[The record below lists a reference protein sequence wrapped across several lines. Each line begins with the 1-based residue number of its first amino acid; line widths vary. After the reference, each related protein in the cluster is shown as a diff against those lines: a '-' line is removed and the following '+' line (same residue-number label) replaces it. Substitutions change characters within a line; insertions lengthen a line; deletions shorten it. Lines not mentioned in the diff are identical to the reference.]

1 MKRINLIIALLMV
14 CGAFAQPRD
23 LTPNKK
29 KQAFGTRDFRNLN
42 MYGLQVQIGPT
53 YTLTRIKNKSYET
66 TVPGETYT
74 HDPSGL
80 VGFFAEVGMAHFP
93 KKRSKLSL
101 WLKTVLVSYYD
112 WGLGY
117 KHVGGKE
124 TTTIERPGGLPI
136 LSEEGKFY
144 NGFVYGRFSIHKN
157 IHIGKT
163 FFLDNGLGVNIDY
176 KLVHGN
182 STYAGEVVPGQR
194 SLHNPLIA
202 QLHYSLGFGIK
213 LKRGSYLIPG
223 VRTPI
228 FGYQGVSQGPLTG
241 DGKGP
246 NPKAY
251 FGNPAYQ
258 WFSSKYWPIYPH
270 VKFIYMFEKKAK
282 GCPPVEIND
291 QDKNTQRAR

>member
-1 MKRINLIIALLMV
+1 MKRFELIIVLLMAF
-14 CGAFAQPRD
+14 GALSQPRD

-29 KQAFGTRDFRNLN
+29 RQAFGKRDFRNLN

-53 YTLTRIKNKSYET
+53 YTLTRLKNRSYET

-117 KHVGGKE
+117 KRVGGKE
-124 TTTIERPGGLPI
+124 VTTLERLAGLPND
-136 LSEEGKFY
+136 SVGKFY

-163 FFLDNGLGVNIDY
+163 FFLDNGLGINVDY
-176 KLVHGN
+176 KLVHGV
-182 STYAGEVVPGQR
+182 SAYVGEVNPGQR

-223 VRTPI
+223 IRTPI
-228 FGYQGVSQGPLTG
+228 LGYQGVSPGPIAG
-241 DGKGP
+241 NGKGP
-246 NPKAY
+246 NPKIHI
-251 FGNPAYQ
+251 GNPAFQ

-270 VKFIYMFEKKAK
+270 VKFIYMFEKRAK
-282 GCPPVEIND
+282 GCPPVEVND
-291 QDKNTQRAR
+291 QDKNTQRGR

>member
-1 MKRINLIIALLMV
+1 MKRLELIIIVLMAF
-14 CGAFAQPRD
+14 GAVAQPRD

-53 YTLTRIKNKSYET
+53 YTLTRLKNKAYQT

-93 KKRSKLSL
+93 KKRSRLSL

-117 KHVGGKE
+117 KRLSGKE
-124 TTTIERPGGLPI
+124 VTTIERIGGLPI
-136 LSEEGKFY
+136 AEDGKFS

-163 FFLDNGLGVNIDY
+163 FFLDNGLGINVDY
-176 KLVHGN
+176 KLVHGA
-182 STYAGEVVPGQR
+182 SAYDGEVDPGQR

-202 QLHYSLGFGIK
+202 QLHYSLGFGFK

-223 VRTPI
+223 IRTPI
-228 FGYQGVSQGPLTG
+228 LGYQGVSAGPIAG
-241 DGKGP
+241 NGKGP
-246 NPKAY
+246 DPKIY
-251 FGNPAYQ
+251 IGNPAFQ
-258 WFSSKYWPIYPH
+258 WFSSKYWPVYPH
-270 VKFIYMFEKKAK
+270 IKFIYMLEKKAK
-282 GCPPVEIND
+282 GCPPVNIND
-291 QDKNTQRAR
+291 QDKNTQRGR